1 MKPLSEITLLAFTKA
16 PFVLLSGPFILHVE
30 KHLTKHILASILYGY
45 IKCADMQD
53 VLVMIL
59 L

>member
-45 IKCADMQD
+45 IKYADTD
-53 VLVMIL
+53 P
-59 L
+59 